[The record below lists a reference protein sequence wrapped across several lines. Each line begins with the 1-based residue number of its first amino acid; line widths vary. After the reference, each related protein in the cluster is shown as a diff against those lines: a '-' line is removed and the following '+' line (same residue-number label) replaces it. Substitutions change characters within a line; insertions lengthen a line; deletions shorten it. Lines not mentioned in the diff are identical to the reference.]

1 MKYLRLRI
9 FSNITYFLKVKDAK
23 QYHFDPADTVLEICK
38 IYVNLQQSDVFCLA
52 VSQDGRSYSPK
63 LFTLAENVLIRI
75 GGGTLIGELKEVAR
89 KVAEKARE
97 FKANEEALSDA
108 PEHFLDPIMST
119 LMTDPVILPSSKQT
133 VDRSTIA
140 R

>member
-1 MKYLRLRI
+1 M
-9 FSNITYFLKVKDAK
+9 KDAK
-23 QYHFDPADTVLEICK
+23 QYHFEPAETVLEICK
-38 IYVNLQQSDVFCLA
+38 IYINLHQNDAFCLA
-52 VSQDGRSYSPK
+52 VSQDGRSYSPN
-63 LFTLAENVLIRI
+63 LFALAEDVLIRI
-75 GGGTLIGELKEVAR
+75 GGGTLISELKEVAC

-97 FKANEEALSDA
+97 FKANEEALCDA

-119 LMTDPVILPSSKQT
+119 LMTDPVTLPSSKQI

>member
-1 MKYLRLRI
+1 M
-9 FSNITYFLKVKDAK
+9 KDAK
-23 QYHFDPADTVLEICK
+23 QYHFDPADTVLDICK
-38 IYVNLQQSDVFCLA
+38 IYVNLQQSKAFCLA
-52 VSQDGRSYSPK
+52 VSQDGRSYSPN
-63 LFTLAENVLIRI
+63 LFTQAEDVLIRI
-75 GGGTLIGELKEVAR
+75 GGGTLIGELKEVSY

-97 FKANEEALSDA
+97 LKVTEEALSGA
-108 PEHFLDPIMST
+108 PDHFLDPIMST